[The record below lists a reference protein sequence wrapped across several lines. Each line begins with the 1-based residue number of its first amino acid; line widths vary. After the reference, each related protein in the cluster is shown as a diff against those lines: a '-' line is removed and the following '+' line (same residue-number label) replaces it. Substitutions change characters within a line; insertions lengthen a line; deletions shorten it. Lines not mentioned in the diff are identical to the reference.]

1 MEYATGPPIGRSAP
15 YDRGRPPGM
24 TGRPL
29 GNARFSEPGRTW
41 RIPVDQLAQRG
52 GFHGGDSLPILKGP
66 PESPRR
72 LHDEEDSVPLS
83 EHEQR
88 MLEQMERALYA
99 EDPKFAS
106 ALEGSGLR
114 TYTRRRVYQ
123 AVAGFLVGIALLMAG
138 MVAKQ
143 VWLSVVGFLVM
154 LGCAV
159 LAVTGWRK
167 APKPGEQ
174 PAAGAAQAQGRRQV
188 RQRRSMMD
196 RIEQRWQRR

>member
-1 MEYATGPPIGRSAP
+1 M
-15 YDRGRPPGM
+15 
-24 TGRPL
+24 
-29 GNARFSEPGRTW
+29 
-41 RIPVDQLAQRG
+41 
-52 GFHGGDSLPILKGP
+52 
-66 PESPRR
+66 
-72 LHDEEDSVPLS
+72 PLS

-99 EDPKFAS
+99 EDPKFAT

-138 MVAKQ
+138 MVAQ
-143 VWLSVVGFLVM
+143 QIWISVVGFLVM

-174 PAAGAAQAQGRRQV
+174 QQAAGAGGGGERRQPK
-188 RQRRSMMD
+188 QRRTVMN
-196 RIEQRWQRR
+196 RIEQRWQRRRDEQGQ

>member
-1 MEYATGPPIGRSAP
+1 M
-15 YDRGRPPGM
+15 
-24 TGRPL
+24 
-29 GNARFSEPGRTW
+29 
-41 RIPVDQLAQRG
+41 
-52 GFHGGDSLPILKGP
+52 
-66 PESPRR
+66 
-72 LHDEEDSVPLS
+72 PLS

-99 EDPKFAS
+99 EDPKFAT

-138 MVAKQ
+138 MVAQ
-143 VWLSVVGFLVM
+143 QIWISVVGFLVM

-167 APKPGEQ
+167 APKSGEQ
-174 PAAGAAQAQGRRQV
+174 QSGAGAGGGTGAPARRQA
-188 RQRRSMMD
+188 RQRRSMMN
-196 RIEQRWQRR
+196 RIEDRWQRRRDEQQGH

>member
-1 MEYATGPPIGRSAP
+1 M
-15 YDRGRPPGM
+15 
-24 TGRPL
+24 
-29 GNARFSEPGRTW
+29 
-41 RIPVDQLAQRG
+41 
-52 GFHGGDSLPILKGP
+52 
-66 PESPRR
+66 
-72 LHDEEDSVPLS
+72 PLS

-174 PAAGAAQAQGRRQV
+174 PAGAAAHPRGQGRPK
-188 RQRRSMMD
+188 RSMMD
-196 RIEQRWQRR
+196 RIEQRWQRRRDEQGGHGH

>member
-1 MEYATGPPIGRSAP
+1 M
-15 YDRGRPPGM
+15 
-24 TGRPL
+24 
-29 GNARFSEPGRTW
+29 
-41 RIPVDQLAQRG
+41 
-52 GFHGGDSLPILKGP
+52 
-66 PESPRR
+66 
-72 LHDEEDSVPLS
+72 PLS

-99 EDPKFAS
+99 EDPKFAT

-138 MVAKQ
+138 MVAQ
-143 VWLSVVGFLVM
+143 QIWISVVGFLVM

-174 PAAGAAQAQGRRQV
+174 QTAGGTAGGRQPRQA
-188 RQRRSMMD
+188 RQRRSMMN
-196 RIEQRWQRR
+196 RIEERWQRRRDEQGGGH

>member
-1 MEYATGPPIGRSAP
+1 M
-15 YDRGRPPGM
+15 
-24 TGRPL
+24 
-29 GNARFSEPGRTW
+29 
-41 RIPVDQLAQRG
+41 
-52 GFHGGDSLPILKGP
+52 
-66 PESPRR
+66 
-72 LHDEEDSVPLS
+72 PLS

-123 AVAGFLVGIALLMAG
+123 AVVGFLVGIALLMAG
-138 MVAKQ
+138 MIVQ
-143 VWLSVVGFLVM
+143 QLIWVSVVGFLVM

-159 LAVTGWRK
+159 LVVTGWRK

-174 PAAGAAQAQGRRQV
+174 AAAGPQARRPA
-188 RQRRSMMD
+188 RQKRSMMD
-196 RIEQRWQRR
+196 RIEERWQRRRDEQGGH

>member
-1 MEYATGPPIGRSAP
+1 M
-15 YDRGRPPGM
+15 
-24 TGRPL
+24 
-29 GNARFSEPGRTW
+29 
-41 RIPVDQLAQRG
+41 
-52 GFHGGDSLPILKGP
+52 
-66 PESPRR
+66 
-72 LHDEEDSVPLS
+72 PLS

-99 EDPKFAS
+99 EDPKFAT

-138 MVAKQ
+138 MVAQQ

-167 APKPGEQ
+167 APSRASSPRPGPQ
-174 PAAGAAQAQGRRQV
+174 HPMDADRDGRNAP
-188 RQRRSMMD
+188 
-196 RIEQRWQRR
+196 

>member
-1 MEYATGPPIGRSAP
+1 
-15 YDRGRPPGM
+15 M

-29 GNARFSEPGRTW
+29 GNDKIQQPERSW
-41 RIPVDQLAQRG
+41 RNPVGQLAQRG

-66 PESPRR
+66 PGSPRR

-174 PAAGAAQAQGRRQV
+174 PAAGAAPHARRQGRQK
-188 RQRRSMMD
+188 RSMMD
-196 RIEQRWQRR
+196 RIEQRWQRRRDEQGQ

>member
-1 MEYATGPPIGRSAP
+1 M
-15 YDRGRPPGM
+15 
-24 TGRPL
+24 
-29 GNARFSEPGRTW
+29 
-41 RIPVDQLAQRG
+41 
-52 GFHGGDSLPILKGP
+52 
-66 PESPRR
+66 
-72 LHDEEDSVPLS
+72 PLS

-123 AVAGFLVGIALLMAG
+123 AVAGFLVGIALLMTGVA
-138 MVAKQ
+138 AKQ

-174 PAAGAAQAQGRRQV
+174 PAAGVAGAPPTRGQV
-188 RQRRSMMD
+188 RQKRSMMD
-196 RIEQRWQRR
+196 RIEQRWQRRRDEQGGH

>member
-1 MEYATGPPIGRSAP
+1 M
-15 YDRGRPPGM
+15 
-24 TGRPL
+24 
-29 GNARFSEPGRTW
+29 
-41 RIPVDQLAQRG
+41 
-52 GFHGGDSLPILKGP
+52 
-66 PESPRR
+66 
-72 LHDEEDSVPLS
+72 PLS

-174 PAAGAAQAQGRRQV
+174 PAAGTAHARRQGRQK
-188 RQRRSMMD
+188 RSMMD
-196 RIEQRWQRR
+196 RIEQRWQRRRDEQGH

>member
-1 MEYATGPPIGRSAP
+1 M
-15 YDRGRPPGM
+15 
-24 TGRPL
+24 
-29 GNARFSEPGRTW
+29 
-41 RIPVDQLAQRG
+41 
-52 GFHGGDSLPILKGP
+52 
-66 PESPRR
+66 
-72 LHDEEDSVPLS
+72 PLS

-99 EDPKFAS
+99 EDPKFAT

-138 MVAKQ
+138 MVAQQ

-167 APKPGEQ
+167 APRPGEQ
-174 PAAGAAQAQGRRQV
+174 PATGPAADPRARRQGRQK
-188 RQRRSMMD
+188 RSVMD
-196 RIEQRWQRR
+196 RIEQRWQRRRDEQQGGH

>member
-1 MEYATGPPIGRSAP
+1 MQGALVEGGAGPVVREVSSAGSTIRQRRSGARGVSALQWAAAGAVRARVGRRRVTGRRFGAYDGPLPLDQEARRAGGGGRA
-15 YDRGRPPGM
+15 DRGVVAWL
-24 TGRPL
+24 GR
-29 GNARFSEPGRTW
+29 GVVVGHTRAASSSGR
-41 RIPVDQLAQRG
+41 RVA
-52 GFHGGDSLPILKGP
+52 
-66 PESPRR
+66 RR

-99 EDPKFAS
+99 EDPKFAT

-143 VWLSVVGFLVM
+143 VWLG
-154 LGCAV
+154 
-159 LAVTGWRK
+159 
-167 APKPGEQ
+167 
-174 PAAGAAQAQGRRQV
+174 AAGWGTRPARR
-188 RQRRSMMD
+188 
-196 RIEQRWQRR
+196 

>member
-1 MEYATGPPIGRSAP
+1 M
-15 YDRGRPPGM
+15 
-24 TGRPL
+24 
-29 GNARFSEPGRTW
+29 
-41 RIPVDQLAQRG
+41 
-52 GFHGGDSLPILKGP
+52 
-66 PESPRR
+66 
-72 LHDEEDSVPLS
+72 PLS

-99 EDPKFAS
+99 EDPKFAT

-138 MVAKQ
+138 MVAVQ
-143 VWLSVVGFLVM
+143 IWLSVVGFLVM

-174 PAAGAAQAQGRRQV
+174 PAAGASGAPQARRQG

-196 RIEQRWQRR
+196 RIEQRWQKRRDEGGQ

>member
-1 MEYATGPPIGRSAP
+1 M
-15 YDRGRPPGM
+15 
-24 TGRPL
+24 
-29 GNARFSEPGRTW
+29 
-41 RIPVDQLAQRG
+41 
-52 GFHGGDSLPILKGP
+52 
-66 PESPRR
+66 
-72 LHDEEDSVPLS
+72 HDEEDSVPLS

-99 EDPKFAS
+99 EDPKFAT

-143 VWLSVVGFLVM
+143 IWVSVVGFLVM

-174 PAAGAAQAQGRRQV
+174 PAGAVPGGAAARRQSK
-188 RQRRSMMD
+188 QKRSMMD
-196 RIEQRWQRR
+196 RIEQRWQRRRDEQGGR

>member
-1 MEYATGPPIGRSAP
+1 M
-15 YDRGRPPGM
+15 
-24 TGRPL
+24 
-29 GNARFSEPGRTW
+29 
-41 RIPVDQLAQRG
+41 
-52 GFHGGDSLPILKGP
+52 
-66 PESPRR
+66 
-72 LHDEEDSVPLS
+72 PLS

-106 ALEGSGLR
+106 ALEGNGLR

-138 MVAKQ
+138 MVAQ
-143 VWLSVVGFLVM
+143 LIWISVVGFLVM

-174 PAAGAAQAQGRRQV
+174 PPGARPV
-188 RQRRSMMD
+188 RPKRSVMD
-196 RIEQRWQRR
+196 RIEQRWQRRRDEQGH

>member
-1 MEYATGPPIGRSAP
+1 
-15 YDRGRPPGM
+15 
-24 TGRPL
+24 
-29 GNARFSEPGRTW
+29 
-41 RIPVDQLAQRG
+41 
-52 GFHGGDSLPILKGP
+52 
-66 PESPRR
+66 
-72 LHDEEDSVPLS
+72 
-83 EHEQR
+83 

-99 EDPKFAS
+99 EDPKFAT

-174 PAAGAAQAQGRRQV
+174 PAGAPQARRQGRQK
-188 RQRRSMMD
+188 RSMMD
-196 RIEQRWQRR
+196 RIEQRWQRRRDEQQGQ

>member
-1 MEYATGPPIGRSAP
+1 M
-15 YDRGRPPGM
+15 
-24 TGRPL
+24 
-29 GNARFSEPGRTW
+29 
-41 RIPVDQLAQRG
+41 
-52 GFHGGDSLPILKGP
+52 
-66 PESPRR
+66 
-72 LHDEEDSVPLS
+72 PLS

-99 EDPKFAS
+99 EDPKFAT

-174 PAAGAAQAQGRRQV
+174 PAAGAQPAGRQG

-196 RIEQRWQRR
+196 RIEQRWQRRRDEQGGGH